1 MYGIKNAKKRYIDG
15 MKNNS
20 IPVEWFLTEVEKL
33 FPYSVANVMSME
45 YQANDSLT
53 KVNGAD
59 AWKRFYH
66 ADIVPGAKPLQI
78 YAPSADKNERG
89 FVLTNVYDAYSTTR
103 RQFKERSPIG
113 TKKPVIFASEVFWA
127 HYGYAVK
134 TADMSSPFVRK
145 DDRKTLYLST
155 NLSERVMLCIILQ
168 QYTLL
173 TVWKLIKSGKRANM
187 SAEKTRAEGMAVGYM
202 LAKWLQADTPNLNT
216 KAKKLLMYD
225 GDFFEN
231 LKDVQKLFK
240 ETRKAISS
248 YLKEQ
253 KEVSKKRF

>member
-1 MYGIKNAKKRYIDG
+1 MYGIKNAKRKYLDG
-15 MKNNS
+15 MKDGS
-20 IPVEWFLTEVEKL
+20 ISVEWFFGEEVKL

-45 YQANDSLT
+45 YQAHDSLT
-53 KVNGAD
+53 KVNGTD
-59 AWKRFYH
+59 AWKKFYN
-66 ADIVPGAKPLQI
+66 AEVIAGAKPLQI
-78 YAPSADKNERG
+78 YAPSAGSERG
-89 FVLTNVYDAYSTTR
+89 FVLTNVYDVASTTR
-103 RQFKERSPIG
+103 RQFKERPPIG
-113 TKKPVIFASEVFWA
+113 TQNPIVFASEVFA
-127 HYGYAVK
+127 KHYGYAVK
-134 TADMSSPFVRK
+134 TADMKSPFVRK
-145 DDRKTLYLST
+145 DDRKALYLS
-155 NLSERVMLCIILQ
+155 NGLSERVMLCVILQ